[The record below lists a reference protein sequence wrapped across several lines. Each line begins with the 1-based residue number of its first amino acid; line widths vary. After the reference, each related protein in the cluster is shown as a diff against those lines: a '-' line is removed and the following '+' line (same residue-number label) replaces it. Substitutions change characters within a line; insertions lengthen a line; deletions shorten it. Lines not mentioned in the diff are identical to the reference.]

1 MLGLQYVR
9 KYFDT
14 SYFNL
19 KSFFLVFIG
28 VFWKVIVMVMLKN
41 NNFKVI
47 QIKFLPTQDVVILTQ
62 WG

>member
-62 WG
+62 WA

>member
-41 NNFKVI
+41 NKFKVI

-62 WG
+62 WC